1 MSFALKKLLAP
12 AASGF
17 DFVSRASGAIAR
29 RLRPT
34 ATNVGYSSQVRFA
47 VLFDGSVAGLY
58 QLKLWLPIFEKVGE
72 PFDVI
77 LRNPD
82 LVDPIKKLT
91 KAKVHLLK
99 KFESIPN
106 NKNLKLLFYV
116 NNTPYNSD
124 AVKFPGIV
132 HVQLLHGDS
141 EKTASFNP
149 VTGMFTKIWVS
160 GQAAVDRYERNGVLI
175 HPSKFVLV
183 GRPQLEGIKPASTKA
198 PKRKTVLIAPTWGGS
213 ADGEVYTS
221 LGLAPAYARDLIH
234 LGHRVVFRPHPFS
247 HRDPADRAV
256 IEQVWALLKE
266 DGKDH
271 LYGPAAESNLTVTEC
286 INLCDVMI
294 SDLSGIV
301 SDWLYSLKPYLLVSM
316 DESAAAFGKRYP
328 IAQGGHVLTQKD
340 GLTEELLTDSASLL
354 KQRKKIRSYYIAGA
368 DTSKPGEL
376 FAKATKAVLGK

>member
-1 MSFALKKLLAP
+1 MSSSLNRILSPIAG
-12 AASGF
+12 GF
-17 DFVSRASGAIAR
+17 DFASRAAAAIAR
-29 RLRPT
+29 RLRPV
-34 ATNVGYSSQVRFA
+34 AKKSGYSSQVRFA
-47 VLFDGSVAGLY
+47 TVFDGSVSSLY
-58 QLKLWLPIFEKVGE
+58 QLKLWLPVFEQVGE

-82 LVDPIKKLT
+82 LVEPVRKLT
-91 KAKVHLLK
+91 KAKVHLLE

-106 NKNLKLLFYV
+106 NTNLKLIFYV
-116 NNTPYNSD
+116 NNSPYNSD
-124 AVKFPGIV
+124 AAKFPGIT

-183 GRPQLEGIKPASTKA
+183 GRPQLEGIKQSPAKA

-221 LGLAPAYARDLIH
+221 LALAPANARDLIR

-247 HRDPADRAV
+247 HRDPADRAI
-256 IEQVWALLKE
+256 IEQVWALLKA

-271 LYGPAAESNLTVTEC
+271 LYGPAAESQLTVTEC

-316 DESAAAFGKRYP
+316 DESAAKFTKRYP
-328 IAQGGHVLTQKD
+328 IAEGATVLTQAD
-340 GLTEELLTDSASLL
+340 GLTEALLSDDAKLAAKR
-354 KQRKKIRSYYIAGA
+354 KQVRSYYIAGA
-368 DTSKPGEL
+368 DKGKPSEL
-376 FAKATKAVLGK
+376 FMKATRAALG

>member
-1 MSFALKKLLAP
+1 MSSSLKKVLAP

-17 DFVSRASGAIAR
+17 DFVARASSAIAR

-34 ATNVGYSSQVRFA
+34 AKDVSYSSKVRFA
-47 VLFDGSVAGLY
+47 VLFDGSVAALY
-58 QLKLWLPIFEKVGE
+58 QLKLWLPIFETVGE
-72 PFDVI
+72 EFDVI

-82 LVDPIKKLT
+82 LVEPIKKLT

-116 NNTPYNSD
+116 NNSPYNSD
-124 AVKFPGIV
+124 AAKYPGIV

-160 GQAAVDRYERNGVLI
+160 GQAAVDRYERNGVMI

-183 GRPQLEGIKPASTKA
+183 GRPQLQGIKLAPAKV

-221 LGLAPAYARDLIH
+221 LGLAPSYARELIR

-247 HRDPADRAV
+247 HRDAADRAI
-256 IEQVWALLKE
+256 IEQVWAILKE

-271 LYGPAAESNLTVTEC
+271 LYGPAAESQLTVTEC

-316 DESAAAFGKRYP
+316 DESADAFTKRYP
-328 IAQGGHVLTQKD
+328 IAEGGLVLTQKD
-340 GLTEELLTDSASLL
+340 AITEELLTDTSALAA
-354 KQRKKIRSYYIAGA
+354 KRKKIRSYYIAGA
-368 DTSKPGEL
+368 DSGKPGEL

>member
-1 MSFALKKLLAP
+1 MSSSLNKILAP
-12 AASGF
+12 VAGGF
-17 DFVSRASGAIAR
+17 DFASRAASAIAR

-34 ATNVGYSSQVRFA
+34 AKSTGYSSSVRFA
-47 VLFDGSVAGLY
+47 VLFDGSVASLY
-58 QLKLWLPIFEKVGE
+58 QLKLWLPVFEQVGE

-77 LRNPD
+77 LRNPE
-82 LVDPIKKLT
+82 LVEPVRKLT
-91 KAKVHLLK
+91 GAKVHLLE

-116 NNTPYNSD
+116 NNSPFNSD
-124 AVKFPGIV
+124 AAKFPGIT

-149 VTGMFTKIWVS
+149 VTGMYTKVWVS
-160 GQAAVDRYERNGVLI
+160 GQAAVDRYERHGVLI

-183 GRPQLEGIKPASTKA
+183 GRPQLQGIKPFTGKL

-221 LGLAPAYARDLIH
+221 LALAPSYVRDLIR

-247 HRDPADRAV
+247 HRDAGDRAI
-256 IEQVWALLKE
+256 IEQVWALLKA

-271 LYGPAAESNLTVTEC
+271 LFGPAAESNLSVTEC
-286 INLCDVMI
+286 INTCDVMI
-294 SDLSGIV
+294 SDISGIV

-316 DESAAAFGKRYP
+316 DESAAKFTKRYP
-328 IAQGGHVLTQKD
+328 IAEGATVLTQTE
-340 GLTEELLTDSASLL
+340 GLTEELLTDDAKLAAKR
-354 KQRKKIRSYYIAGA
+354 KQVRSYYIAGA
-368 DTSKPGEL
+368 DKGKPSEL
-376 FAKATKAVLGK
+376 FMKATRAALG